1 LAKSVRVEVG
11 GRWAGGGRYIWGVHK
26 DCPEGVHKDCPL
38 GRQPIRVALIGRG
51 EGLYQYYIQ
60 KNTPILNIYRFIYIK
75 LKSLM
80 GSIFNNRILNFFLF
94 SNIL

>member
-38 GRQPIRVALIGRG
+38 GRQPVRVALFGRG
-51 EGLYQYYIQ
+51 GSAM
-60 KNTPILNIYRFIYIK
+60 
-75 LKSLM
+75 SLCVCI
-80 GSIFNNRILNFFLF
+80 GKATR
-94 SNIL
+94 